1 MIELKGFFLIKA
13 KEKKIIQDK
22 GIRAFVLEK
31 ILESSLEKGS
41 AINLPDGKTV
51 EVRLQGKK
59 KSIENFIENL
69 KKELIQ
75 KLGNPTVLFS
85 EFHENELEIPSLV
98 RSSQALVVG
107 QLSKGIQ
114 VNLQILNSFD
124 KFNKKLNKLDE
135 LDKLKGLNKLNKLN
149 KLDKLDE
156 LSKLSKLDKL
166 DDLGFKV
173 DALPKKIAEEL
184 KKVLSSSN

>member
-1 MIELKGFFLIKA
+1 MKGFFLIKA